1 MRCARRAGWEVI
13 EVPNEVYDAIIK
25 ALVEKIK
32 RLELDN
38 YMIKYDLENLKKEK
52 ELEEK

>member
-1 MRCARRAGWEVI
+1 M
-13 EVPNEVYDAIIK
+13 PNEIYEAIIK

-38 YMIKYDLENLKKEK
+38 YMINYKLENLKKEK